1 MKIFRMFFR
10 TVRDA
15 FKSVFRNFSLS
26 LASISCITITLII
39 VAISLIAT
47 LNLNNFTKVIK
58 EDVTMIIWLKK
69 DLDPQISATIEPL
82 IKGNNNVETIE
93 YKSKTKSKE
102 EMMKQDEYFN
112 RLMQDWSEADNP
124 LRDSYLVTVK
134 DIERIHDTAKEIEKI
149 NGVDYVDYGA
159 GMVETLV
166 SSFKL
171 VQKASV
177 LVVVALAVVTTFLI
191 VNTIK
196 LTIYSRKREISIMR
210 LVGAS
215 NTTIKMPFVVEG
227 MVLGIIGSI
236 IPIICTTYG
245 YLAFYNHFKGQ
256 LLSPVIKLITPE
268 PFIYMISLII
278 VVTGIIVG
286 MLGSYRAVRK
296 YLKVW

>member
-58 EDVTMIIWLKK
+58 EDVTIIVWIKK
-69 DLDPQISATIEPL
+69 DIESSIEATIEPML
-82 IKGNNNVETIE
+82 KSNKNIESVE
-93 YKSKTKSKE
+93 YKSKTKAKE
-102 EMMKQDEYFN
+102 EMMMQDDYFK
-112 RLMQDWSEADNP
+112 RLMEGWSEEDNP
-124 LRDSYLVTVK
+124 FRHSYLVKVK
-134 DIERIHDTAKEIEKI
+134 DIEQIHQTAKEIEKI

-159 GMVETLV
+159 GMVETLI

-177 LVVVALAVVTTFLI
+177 LVVIALAVVTTFLI

-245 YLAFYNHFKGQ
+245 YLVFYNHFKGQ

-268 PFIYMISLII
+268 PFIYMISL
-278 VVTGIIVG
+278 VVLVTGIIVG

-296 YLKVW
+296 YLKV

>member
-58 EDVTMIIWLKK
+58 EDVTMIVWLKK
-69 DLDPQISATIEPL
+69 DLDPQIAATIEPL
-82 IKGNNNVETIE
+82 IKGNNNVETVE

-102 EMMKQDEYFN
+102 EMMSQDEYFN

-134 DIERIHDTAKEIEKI
+134 DIERIHDTAKEIGKI
-149 NGVDYVDYGA
+149 NGIDYVDYGA
-159 GMVETLV
+159 GMVETLI

-171 VQKASV
+171 VK
-177 LVVVALAVVTTFLI
+177 FF
-191 VNTIK
+191 
-196 LTIYSRKREISIMR
+196 
-210 LVGAS
+210 
-215 NTTIKMPFVVEG
+215 KMLF
-227 MVLGIIGSI
+227 
-236 IPIICTTYG
+236 
-245 YLAFYNHFKGQ
+245 
-256 LLSPVIKLITPE
+256 
-268 PFIYMISLII
+268 
-278 VVTGIIVG
+278 
-286 MLGSYRAVRK
+286 
-296 YLKVW
+296 

>member
-58 EDVTMIIWLKK
+58 EDVTMIVWLKK
-69 DLDPQISATIEPL
+69 DLDPQIAATIEPL
-82 IKGNNNVETIE
+82 IKGNNNVETVE

-102 EMMKQDEYFN
+102 EMMSQDEYFN

-134 DIERIHDTAKEIEKI
+134 DIERIHDTAKEIGKI
-149 NGVDYVDYGA
+149 NGIDYVDYGA
-159 GMVETLV
+159 GMVETLI

-177 LVVVALAVVTTFLI
+177 LIVVALAVVTTFLI

-215 NTTIKMPFVVEG
+215 NITIKMPFVVEG
-227 MVLGIIGSI
+227 MVLGIIGSV

-268 PFIYMISLII
+268 PFIYMISLI
-278 VVTGIIVG
+278 VLLTGIIVG

-296 YLKVW
+296 YLKV